1 MDKNNKCSYAECN
14 KKLKLTDLSC
24 RCCERFCLSHRLPE
38 THNCIYDYKTPG
50 KELLN
55 KQNQPCVAKKM
66 ISI

>member
-1 MDKNNKCSYAECN
+1 MDKNNKCSYIECN

-24 RCCERFCLSHRLPE
+24 RCFKRFCLSHRLPE
-38 THNCIYDYKTPG
+38 THNCIYDYKTSG